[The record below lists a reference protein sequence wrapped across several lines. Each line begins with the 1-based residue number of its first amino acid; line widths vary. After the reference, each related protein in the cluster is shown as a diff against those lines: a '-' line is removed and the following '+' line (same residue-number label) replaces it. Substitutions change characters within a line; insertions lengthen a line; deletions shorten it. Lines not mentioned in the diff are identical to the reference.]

1 MKLVNYKTD
10 KGTSFKIVTNEVT
23 ITLASLY
30 NNLLN
35 AGLVSYSERKKI
47 MNRTYESQF
56 NFIQSLFVDD
66 NDFNNFYNS
75 DVKIF

>member
-1 MKLVNYKTD
+1 MTLVNYKTN
-10 KGTSFKIVTNEVT
+10 KGNSFKIVTNEVT
-23 ITLASLY
+23 ITLAALY